1 MKSFLYHYIRSM
13 RLYYGFVTMTTALL
27 GVSFVHTPLADVPF
41 FFGKTIIVLAIAFL
55 AWGVNQIFSD
65 YFDRK
70 EDAINA
76 PHRPMVTGA
85 LKPKPALT
93 LSAVLM
99 LLIGVGS
106 FMLSPYAFLFL
117 VIGGLLNIAYSLL
130 KRVPILNCI
139 VYACAISCCFP
150 FAYAGVANRCP
161 DISFP
166 IGMATGMVLFVFPAH
181 FLMCHNSYYKDVEGD
196 RAAGVRTLQ
205 TLFSP
210 VVARG
215 FSWIVGGL
223 FWLFHVFIVFG
234 VAIATEHPLG
244 DEKRQ
249 LFLLLFFQ
257 LGLEAM
263 LFLCFMREI
272 RQHNFHCA
280 TRLNCQWCVAMM
292 YILLIPYPTHI
303 WLFPVLEA
311 FSLLAIQLLFR
322 WYLDE
327 KE

>member
-13 RLYYGFVTMTTALL
+13 RLYYGFVTMTTALV
-27 GVSFVHTPLADVPF
+27 GMMLAYGDRNPPSH
-41 FFGKTIIVLAIAFL
+41 GIHDAIVLVIAFL

-93 LSAVLM
+93 LSACLL
-99 LLIGVGS
+99 LLIGGVS
-106 FMLSPYAFLFL
+106 FALSPYAFLYL

-161 DISFP
+161 DTFFYI
-166 IGMATGMVLFVFPAH
+166 IGASLFVFPAH

-196 RAAGVRTLQ
+196 RAAGVQTLQ

-210 VVARG
+210 NVARA

-223 FWLFHVFIVFG
+223 FWLLHFLIVF
-234 VAIATEHPLG
+234 AATFF
-244 DEKRQ
+244 DENPFSEQHRQ
-249 LFLLLFFQ
+249 LIILLYFQ
-257 LGLEAM
+257 LGLEAI
-263 LFLCFMREI
+263 LFALFMHEI
-272 RQHNFHCA
+272 KHHNFHRA

-292 YILLIPYPTHI
+292 YMLLLPYPIHR
-303 WLFPVLEA
+303 WLFPLSEIV
-311 FSLLAIQLLFR
+311 SLLAIQLLFR
-322 WYLDE
+322 WYRDE

>member
-1 MKSFLYHYIRSM
+1 MESFLYHYIRSM

-27 GVSFVHTPLADVPF
+27 GVAFARTQLGDASFI
-41 FFGKTIIVLAIAFL
+41 FGKTIIVLAIAFL

-99 LLIGVGS
+99 LLIGVSS

-117 VIGGLLNIAYSLL
+117 VIGGLLNIAYSCL
-130 KRVPILNCI
+130 KRVPVLNCI

-150 FAYAGVANRCP
+150 FAYAGVADKVP
-161 DISFP
+161 DVFTSI
-166 IGMATGMVLFVFPAH
+166 IILLFVFPAH
-181 FLMCHNSYYKDVEGD
+181 FLMCHNSYFKDVKGD
-196 RAAGVRTLQ
+196 EAAGVRTLQ

-210 VVARG
+210 VVARYV
-215 FSWIVGGL
+215 SWIVGGL
-223 FWLFHVFIVFG
+223 FLLLHYIIVFG
-234 VAIATEHPLG
+234 ITFFEEDPLS
-244 DEKRQ
+244 DAHRQ
-249 LFLLLFFQ
+249 LIILLYFQ
-257 LGLEAM
+257 LGLEAI
-263 LFLCFMREI
+263 LFAFFMHEI
-272 RQHNFHCA
+272 KHQRFHNA
-280 TRLNCQWCVAMM
+280 TRLNCQWCVSMM
-292 YILLIPYPTHI
+292 YMLMMYMLLMPYPI
-303 WLFPVLEA
+303 QWLFPVLEIL
-311 FSLLAIQLLFR
+311 SLLAIQLLFR
-322 WYLDE
+322 WYRDE